1 MIKRLCLTISSL
13 IFLTCL
19 SACGGTGD
27 SIKNDRRFMVSA
39 LGFEADGFLI
49 KVTAELIVI
58 NSENPEVSPE
68 ARVFSAKSRDIEGAL
83 EEISSRLSKPMLLEH
98 CGIIA
103 IGESMTAERFSQ
115 ICDYC
120 FYENRITLSAY
131 MISAKSPEL
140 LLGGKPE
147 SSAATGYD
155 IMNMIERQS
164 KSDGISTDSRFF
176 EIESARESGKDTFA
190 LPRFGMTEDGV
201 ADEGIAIFENDRLV
215 RLVSRE
221 AANSVCFR
229 LPGRR

>member
-1 MIKRLCLTISSL
+1 M
-13 IFLTCL
+13 
-19 SACGGTGD
+19 
-27 SIKNDRRFMVSA
+27 
-39 LGFEADGFLI
+39 
-49 KVTAELIVI
+49 
-58 NSENPEVSPE
+58 
-68 ARVFSAKSRDIEGAL
+68 FSAKSRDIEGAL

-131 MISAKSPEL
+131 MISAKSPEI

-176 EIESARESGKDTFA
+176 EIESARESGKNTFA
-190 LPRFGMTEDGV
+190 LPRFGMTEDGA

-221 AANSVCFR
+221 AANSVSFR

>member
-1 MIKRLCLTISSL
+1 
-13 IFLTCL
+13 
-19 SACGGTGD
+19 
-27 SIKNDRRFMVSA
+27 
-39 LGFEADGFLI
+39 
-49 KVTAELIVI
+49 
-58 NSENPEVSPE
+58 
-68 ARVFSAKSRDIEGAL
+68 
-83 EEISSRLSKPMLLEH
+83 
-98 CGIIA
+98 
-103 IGESMTAERFSQ
+103 
-115 ICDYC
+115 
-120 FYENRITLSAY
+120 

-176 EIESARESGKDTFA
+176 EIESARESGKNTFA
-190 LPRFGMTEDGV
+190 LPRFGMTEDGA

-221 AANSVCFR
+221 TANSVCFR